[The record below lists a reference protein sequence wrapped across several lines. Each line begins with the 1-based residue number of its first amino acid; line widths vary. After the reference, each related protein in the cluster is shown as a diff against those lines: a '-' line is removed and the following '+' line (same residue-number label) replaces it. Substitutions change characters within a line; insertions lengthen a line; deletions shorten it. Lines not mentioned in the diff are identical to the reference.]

1 MTLTLTRRTQMMM
14 TTTMMTMMMT
24 TMMTMTSGRSPMP
37 RTTDPSGRRT
47 RWWPGIRGRI
57 VVGYVALLAAALA
70 ISIVVTR
77 QVLAGRLDRDIDR
90 ALTQEIEELRS
101 LAGGTDPETGEPFG
115 TDSAAILDTFLRRS
129 VPGSNEAFYTLVDGT
144 QFLSSFD
151 APQSV
156 WQDRRLVDRWASV
169 EQPERATVSTADGE
183 MRFLA
188 VPLQT
193 VEGPDAVFVVAH
205 FLDTDRDEILVVVR
219 VLMVAAGVVLAA
231 SAVLAWSLAGRV
243 LRPVRELTSTARSIS
258 ETDLTR
264 RIPVSGRDELA
275 ELGATFNEMVERLE
289 QGFAQQ
295 RQFLDDVAHEL
306 RTPITISRG
315 HLELLGDDP
324 DERRETVAIIT
335 DELDRMNRYVD
346 DLLLLAKVEQHDFL
360 RLEPIDLGELAATLD
375 GRVRSLGQRAWTIEA
390 APAPGTIAIV
400 GDRGRLVQAML
411 NLATNAVQHTE
422 QGDEIA
428 LGVAGAPP
436 GQPPADHVDGNVQMW
451 VRDTGPGLDPATIGQ
466 LFERRY
472 RGAASRR
479 QRSDGM
485 GIGLSIVDAIARGH
499 GGHAQAANEP
509 DGGARFTITIPIEP
523 DEEHDR

>member
-1 MTLTLTRRTQMMM
+1 M
-14 TTTMMTMMMT
+14 TTTSSMVMTMVVTMVMVT
-24 TMMTMTSGRSPMP
+24 TTVPMGPTTVATTVVTTVVTMVTPDSSG
-37 RTTDPSGRRT
+37 RT

-70 ISIVVTR
+70 ISIVVTH
-77 QVLAGRLDRDIDR
+77 QVLSGRLDRDIDR
-90 ALTQEIEELRS
+90 ALAQEIEELRS

-129 VPGSNEAFYTLVDGT
+129 VPGTNEAFYTLVDGT

-156 WQDRRLVDRWASV
+156 WSDRRLIDSWQSV
-169 EQPERATVSTADGE
+169 EQPERATVTTAAGQ
-183 MRFLA
+183 MRYLA
-188 VPLQT
+188 VPLQGA
-193 VEGPDAVFVVAH
+193 EGPQAVFVVAH
-205 FLDTDRDEILVVVR
+205 FLDADRDEILVVVR
-219 VLMVAAGVVLAA
+219 VLMVAAAVVLAA

-243 LRPVRELTSTARSIS
+243 LRPVRELTATARSIS
-258 ETDLTR
+258 ETDLGR

-295 RQFLDDVAHEL
+295 RRFLDDVAHEL

-324 DERRETVAIIT
+324 DERSETVAIIT
-335 DELDRMNRYVD
+335 DELDRMHRYVD
-346 DLLLLAKVEQHDFL
+346 DLLLLAKAEQQDFL
-360 RLEPIDLGELAATLD
+360 RLEPIDLGELAATID
-375 GRVRSLGQRAWTIEA
+375 QRVRPLGPRVWTIDA
-390 APAPGTIAIV
+390 APPPGTVAVV

-411 NLATNAVQHTE
+411 NLATNAVQHTRPN
-422 QGDEIA
+422 DEIA
-428 LGVAGAPP
+428 LGFQCAIGAGDPVER
-436 GQPPADHVDGNVQMW
+436 HVTMW
-451 VRDTGPGLDPATIGQ
+451 VRDSGPGLDPSTIEQ

-499 GGHAQAANEP
+499 GGRAEAANELG
-509 DGGARFTITIPIEP
+509 GGARFTITIPVEP
-523 DEEHDR
+523 DEEHDE

>member
-1 MTLTLTRRTQMMM
+1 
-14 TTTMMTMMMT
+14 MMTMMSTT
-24 TMMTMTSGRSPMP
+24 TMRAGPMSATTDHSGRS
-37 RTTDPSGRRT
+37 

-77 QVLAGRLDRDIDR
+77 QVLSGRLDRDIDR
-90 ALTQEIEELRS
+90 ALSQEIEELRS
-101 LAGGTDPETGEPFG
+101 LAGGTDPQTGEPFG
-115 TDSAAILDTFLRRS
+115 SDSVAILDTFLRRS
-129 VPGSNEAFYTLVDGT
+129 VPGTNEAFYTLVDGT
-144 QFLSSFD
+144 QFLSSFG
-151 APQSV
+151 APQAV
-156 WQDRRLVDRWASV
+156 WQDRPLVARWAAV
-169 EQPERATVSTADGE
+169 GRPERATVSTAAGE
-183 MRFLA
+183 MRYLA

-193 VEGPDAVFVVAH
+193 DEGPAAVFVVAH
-205 FLDTDRDEILVVVR
+205 FLDADRDELLVVLR

-243 LRPVRELTSTARSIS
+243 LRPVRELISTARSIS

-264 RIPVSGRDELA
+264 RIPVTGRDELA
-275 ELGATFNEMVERLE
+275 ELGSTFNEMVERLE

-324 DERRETVAIIT
+324 EERRETVAIIT

-360 RLEPIDLGELAATLD
+360 RLEPIDLGELAATVD
-375 GRVRSLGQRAWTIEA
+375 QRVRSLGPRAWTTDA
-390 APAPGTIAIV
+390 APPPGTIAIV
-400 GDRGRLVQAML
+400 GDRGRLVQAIL

-422 QGDEIA
+422 PGDEIA
-428 LGVAGAPP
+428 LGFEVA
-436 GQPPADHVDGNVQMW
+436 PAGRASDTQLDRVASMW
-451 VRDTGPGLDPATIGQ
+451 VRDTGPGLDPTTIEQ
-466 LFERRY
+466 LFERRF

-479 QRSDGM
+479 RRSDGM

-499 GGHAQAANEP
+499 GGHAHATNEP
-509 DGGARFTITIPIEP
+509 GGGARFTITIPIEP
-523 DEEHDR
+523 DEEPDR